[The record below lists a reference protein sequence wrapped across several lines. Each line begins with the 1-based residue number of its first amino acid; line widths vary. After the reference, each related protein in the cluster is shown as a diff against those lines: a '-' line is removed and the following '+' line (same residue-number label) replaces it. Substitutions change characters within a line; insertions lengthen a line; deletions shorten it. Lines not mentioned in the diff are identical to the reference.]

1 MELVEVEIMVEVV
14 EVVVMGVMGLAE
26 MEVKVVMLLK
36 VEM

>member
-26 MEVKVVMLLK
+26 MEVNVVMLLK

>member
-26 MEVKVVMLLK
+26 VEVKVVMLLK